1 MFEPKLIS
9 PLLDNF
15 AIGSSISEH
24 DGVYCYPA
32 MREDSDEKYILKVIC
47 APASERQLDAL
58 LLSGAYPNAKAAQT
72 YFESLAND
80 VENEAQVLRHLA
92 KLDGFLAY
100 EDYQIVPDENGIGFQ
115 IYLLGSYKQSL
126 ARYFT
131 SKPMTHLGAVN
142 LGIDLCAAM
151 TVCRQA
157 GCLYIDLKPENIFIT
172 EDGRYRVGDLGF
184 IPKSSMKYSSVP
196 DKYRSSYTAPEMA
209 DHMATLNESLDI
221 YAIGL
226 ILYQAYNNNAL
237 PFEGNA
243 PAEVLPPPLYADY
256 EMAEIILKACAPDPK
271 DRWEDP
277 KELGQALVAY
287 MQRNGAN
294 DTPIVPPSISAV
306 EPAEEP
312 VSHEATVEV
321 NIDQA
326 EATDELAFIPPLD
339 FDETAPSDETG
350 LDLQEGEMSD
360 ELSDILAQA
369 DDLLAHEL
377 PTPVV
382 APDFIEVPMPE
393 PIRFVTEAAEDVFE
407 EDDQDDLDVPEFV
420 AAQDTSAVTESEN
433 GNDEGEE
440 EVAVAFIP
448 RKKGKTVKTVF
459 SWILALLII
468 AGLAIG
474 GYYYYTNYYLQNI
487 DTLTLDGKE
496 NTLTIIVD
504 SKIDDTLLTVF
515 CTDTYGT
522 VKNEAVIDGVA
533 HFTDLNP
540 GALYTVHVE
549 ISGFHHLTGQT
560 TASYATPLE
569 TNILSFVAAI
579 GSEDGSVNL
588 AFTVDGQDTN
598 TWSIVYFTDGEEER
612 TASFSGHTTTITG
625 LTVGKEYTF
634 RLVPENEL
642 YMLGETE
649 LTFVA
654 PKLVFAEDLTVSG
667 FDGTNLQVTW
677 AAPEDTAV
685 DSWFVRCYNDDGY
698 DVTMEVTE
706 CAATF
711 NNIDT
716 GAANTIEVTAA
727 GMNQCVRTF
736 ITANPVSITSVNGS
750 NAEANTLNFTW
761 EYIGN
766 APEGGWL
773 LLYKL
778 ADTEIEGAVS
788 CSENSADIQGIIPGA
803 TYQMSI
809 QAASGATVLGGTFS
823 YIAPEATTFVGCGA
837 SADNMYFSMCRTPE
851 VENWDKDDLSDDD
864 YTDVFTVGEKASFLV
879 YLSEEYN
886 ISYDEI
892 VTLYVIKDETG
903 KIVSAD
909 TQSRAWV
916 NMWYR
921 GYCELDIP
929 ALPELPGEYTVDI
942 YFNGASVTTESFTVE
957 AAE

>member
-9 PLLDNF
+9 PLLDSF
-15 AIGSSISEH
+15 VIGSAISEH

-32 MREDSDEKYILKVIC
+32 MREDSDDKYILKVIC
-47 APASERQLDAL
+47 VPASERQLDAL

-80 VENEAQVLRHLA
+80 IENEAQVLRHLA
-92 KLDGFLAY
+92 KLDSFLAY
-100 EDYQIVPDENGIGFQ
+100 EDYQIVPDEDGVGFQ
-115 IYLLGSYKQSL
+115 IYLLGSYKRSL
-126 ARYFT
+126 AKYFT

-184 IPKSSMKYSSVP
+184 VPKSSMKYSSVP

-209 DHMATLNESLDI
+209 DHLATLNESLDI

-226 ILYQAYNNNAL
+226 ILYQAYNNNTL
-237 PFEGNA
+237 PFEGSA

-294 DTPIVPPSISAV
+294 DTPIIPPSISAV

-312 VSHEATVEV
+312 VTEEVPVEISV
-321 NIDQA
+321 EETEQT
-326 EATDELAFIPPLD
+326 EELTFMPALVV
-339 FDETAPSDETG
+339 DETAPSEETG
-350 LDLQEGEMSD
+350 MELQEDEMSD
-360 ELSDILAQA
+360 ELTDILAQA

-377 PTPVV
+377 PTPVI
-382 APDFIEVPMPE
+382 APDPIEVPMPAPIKFEDE
-393 PIRFVTEAAEDVFE
+393 PAEDAVEE
-407 EDDQDDLDVPEFV
+407 EDNDDLDVPEFV
-420 AAQDTSAVTESEN
+420 AAADTPVIVEDDADFEA
-433 GNDEGEE
+433 DEE
-440 EVAVAFIP
+440 EAPVPVP
-448 RKKGKTVKTVF
+448 RKKGKIVKTIF
-459 SWILALLII
+459 GWILALAII
-468 AGLAIG
+468 AGLAFG

-487 DTLTLDGKE
+487 NALTLDGKD
-496 NTLTIIVD
+496 NTLSITID
-504 SKIDDTLLTVF
+504 SQIDETLLTVV

-522 VKNEAVIDGVA
+522 VKTETVTGGVA
-533 HFTDLNP
+533 YFTDLNP
-540 GALYTVHVE
+540 GALYTIHVE

-560 TASYATPLE
+560 SASYATPLE

-579 GSEDGSVNL
+579 GAEDGSVNL

-598 TWSIVYFTDGEEER
+598 TWNIVYNAEGEEER
-612 TASFSGHTTTITG
+612 SVSFSGHTTTITG

-634 RLVPENEL
+634 RLVPETEL
-642 YMLGETE
+642 YLLGETE

-654 PKLVFAEDLTVSG
+654 PKLVFAEELTVSD
-667 FDGTNLQVTW
+667 FDGVNLQVTW
-677 AAPEDTAV
+677 TAPEDANV
-685 DSWFVRCYNDDGY
+685 DSWFVRCYNDEGY
-698 DVTMEVTE
+698 DVTVEVTE

-716 GAANTIEVTAA
+716 GASNTIEVTAA

-736 ITANPVSITSVNGS
+736 VTANPISITNVTGS
-750 NAEANTLNFTW
+750 NAVANTLNFSW

-773 LLYKL
+773 LLYKI
-778 ADTEIEGAVS
+778 ADTDIEGAVS
-788 CSENSADIQGIIPGA
+788 CEENSADIQGIIPSA
-803 TYQMSI
+803 TYQMTI
-809 QAASGATVLGGTFS
+809 QAASGATMLGGTFS

-837 SADNMYFSMCRTPE
+837 SADNMYFSMCKTPE
-851 VENWDKDDLSDDD
+851 VENWDRYDLSDDD
-864 YTDVFTVGEKASFLV
+864 YTSVFSVGEKASFLV

-892 VTLYVIKDETG
+892 ITLYVIKDETG

-909 TQSRAWV
+909 TQSRLWV

-942 YFNGASVTTESFTVE
+942 YFNGGAVTTESFTIE